1 MALAVAHK
9 HLVAKFETPCATC
22 NAPILQG
29 ESMFPAS
36 DSVHGDSR
44 YHHLD
49 CALRGTGSMEALLA
63 SAPVCKHW
71 ERMGICFYK
80 DRCVFRHPAERLEE
94 LQRVAA
100 RQAAFKAAR
109 RTTNDI
115 RCKENR
121 GPGKR
126 NRVRNRFR
134 AGTLRRW
141 LLDAV
146 GEDRLRRG
154 SGILDV
160 AAGKG
165 ELAFEF
171 LNLNG
176 IPSTALEPR
185 PLQLER
191 HVKWLQRG
199 YYNWNAVFAP
209 YNSATAEGAQ
219 GRVARE
225 QPCDMPA
232 HLRMVATP
240 AVAACLGIAWPG
252 GPDAVSREAQ
262 RSEGGGAQAQETAE
276 QTTPRL
282 PCLEEPPA
290 GWERAYAMAC
300 EAAEDLRWTHRG
312 LRSDHE
318 SAAAAHEAGDG
329 EPAVE
334 TQGTASSI
342 EVEESFQTPTVAD
355 DGEADGR
362 PVASMVS
369 CEAPSSATPS
379 PDSLCCATSLAGHR
393 DSQQP
398 GPLGAAV
405 AWRALRGASAVVAMH
420 PDQATEFAVD
430 LALALDVPMAVVPCC
445 VYASD
450 FPHRRLPDGRRVTSH
465 EDFVEYLCAKHPS
478 IGTATL
484 PFEGKNT
491 LVFRR

>member
-36 DSVHGDSR
+36 DSV
-44 YHHLD
+44 
-49 CALRGTGSMEALLA
+49 
-63 SAPVCKHW
+63 CKHW
-71 ERMGICFYK
+71 ERMGVCFYK

-362 PVASMVS
+362 P
-369 CEAPSSATPS
+369 
-379 PDSLCCATSLAGHR
+379 
-393 DSQQP
+393 
-398 GPLGAAV
+398 LGAAV

-465 EDFVEYLCAKHPS
+465 EDFVEYLCSKHPS